1 MALKK
6 RKPNGQA
13 SWPTTLLAGMQ
24 GSGKSYGIALAS
36 ASPLIGQTLWIPI
49 GERDPE
55 EFALVR
61 DAEGNPARFEIVEH
75 DGTYAS
81 ILQAV
86 RDAVAE
92 PTVDGK
98 PNLIAVDSMTR
109 LWTLI
114 QENAQATANRRAKTI
129 RNPQT
134 GDYGITADLWNEAA
148 SQWSKVV
155 TPLLTHQGPVILTAR
170 LDQVTVMENG
180 QPTTQKTWKVQGH
193 KSLPFDVDAEV
204 HMYSRGEF
212 VLNMLKSVANPL
224 DRPRPVPDFTVPW
237 LWEQIGV
244 EGMGGVRRV
253 SQTRTDEAAAPA
265 QRPTGVPRPQQP
277 RQPERSR
284 QAKPSGR
291 KWVEEGRAA
300 KTKEQL
306 RLLFIACRDAGELA
320 PEVEADLMKIAATL
334 PEEEA
339 SGEWAES
346 KPAGEA
352 WTEPPTEGEKREPDF
367 ADVAAA
373 VSVDGPKVEV
383 KS

>member
-13 SWPTTLLAGMQ
+13 SWPTTLLAGKQ

-36 ASPLIGQTLWIPI
+36 ASPRIGQTLWIPI

-109 LWTLI
+109 LWMLI

-134 GDYGITADLWNEAA
+134 GDFSITADLWNEAA
-148 SQWSKVV
+148 SQWSKVI
-155 TPLLTHQGPVILTAR
+155 TPLLTHQGPVIFTAR
-170 LDQVTVMENG
+170 LDEVAVMENG
-180 QPTTQKTWKVQGH
+180 APTPQKTWKVQAH

-253 SQTRTDEAAAPA
+253 SQTRTDESAAPA
-265 QRPTGVPRPQQP
+265 QRPAGVPRPQQP
-277 RQPERSR
+277 PQPKVR
-284 QAKPSGR
+284 AKPSGR

-306 RLLFIACRDAGELA
+306 RLVFLACRDAGELSA
-320 PEVEADLMKIAATL
+320 EVEADLMKIAATL
-334 PEEEA
+334 PEEE
-339 SGEWAES
+339 SGEWAEA
-346 KPAGEA
+346 KPAGTA
-352 WTEPPTEGEKREPDF
+352 WTEPAAEEKPAEDP
-367 ADVAAA
+367 AP
-373 VSVDGPKVEV
+373 VDEQSKVEAT
-383 KS
+383 S